1 MGPDPSRAGESSTS
15 SPPVLNTAALRT
27 DELDDTPVPR
37 KQVVS
42 WAMWDW
48 ATQPFNSVILT
59 FVFVSLYLVS
69 DSFLPAGV
77 AAQNADGSLVCSRT
91 ADAATGYCQG
101 LSDLAEWY
109 GWVAFAAGILVLLLA
124 PVLGQRAD
132 ARGNK
137 KRWVIG
143 GTIALALVQFAL
155 FFVYSEPLFFW
166 LGAILVALGSVASEI
181 AGVNYNAML
190 VQVSTPR
197 TIGRVSGLGW
207 GLGYIGGILALVIV
221 VALNAVSWFGLD
233 VSDGLAY
240 RLIAVGAAVVDRS
253 CSPCRSSST
262 CPRRPR
268 ATTGPKV
275 GFFRSYAVLVHD
287 IGSLFRT
294 HRPTFWFLIAS
305 AVYRDGLAGVFAF
318 GGMLAAVSFGFSPN
332 EVIIFGIALNLV
344 AGVSTIIAG
353 RLDDRFGA
361 RAVIIT
367 ALSVL
372 IVSALFVFVFRE
384 QGKSVFWI
392 GGIVLSA
399 AVGPA
404 QASSRSLLARV
415 TPRNMQGE
423 VFGLYATT
431 GGSMSFLSPLLWALF
446 IGDLRRHAL
455 RHPGHR
461 HRAGDRPRAAAVREA
476 AEAPARLI
484 LENFRGCCRSEAA
497 AAS

>member
-1 MGPDPSRAGESSTS
+1 MTDKNDPDAARSLSE
-15 SPPVLNTAALRT
+15 PVLNTGALRT
-27 DELDDTPVPR
+27 DELDEAAVPR

-69 DSFLPAGV
+69 DSFLPEGV

-91 ADAATGYCQG
+91 ADAATQYCQG

-240 RLIAVGAAVVDRS
+240 RLIAVGAAVWTVVFALPFVFNVPETPARDDR
-253 CSPCRSSST
+253 
-262 CPRRPR
+262 
-268 ATTGPKV
+268 PKV

-294 HRPTFWFLIAS
+294 HRSTFWFLIAS

-318 GGMLAAVSFGFSPN
+318 GGVLAAVSFGFSPN

-353 RLDDRFGA
+353 RLDDLFGA

-367 ALSVL
+367 ALSIL
-372 IVSALFVFVFRE
+372 IISALFVFLFRE
-384 QGKSVFWI
+384 QGKAVFWI

-431 GGSMSFLSPLLWALF
+431 GRVMSFLSPLLWAVF
-446 IGDLRRHAL
+446 IGVFGATHFGILGIIIVLAIGL
-455 RHPGHR
+455 VLLLL
-461 HRAGDRPRAAAVREA
+461 VRL
-476 AEAPARLI
+476 PKHVRV
-484 LENFRGCCRSEAA
+484 RK
-497 AAS
+497 